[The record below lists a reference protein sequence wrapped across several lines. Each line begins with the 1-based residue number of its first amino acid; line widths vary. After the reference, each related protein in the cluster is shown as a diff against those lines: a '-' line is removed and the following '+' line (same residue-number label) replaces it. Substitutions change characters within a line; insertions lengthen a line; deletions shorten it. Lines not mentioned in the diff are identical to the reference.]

1 MENSKYKMTVIVPV
15 YNEKENLDRLVKT
28 FNNFFEVSLIKCKV
42 LFVDDGS
49 TDGSYE
55 KIINICKNNKE
66 FEYIKF
72 KKNCGLS
79 CAIKAAIDI
88 INTELIGYID
98 ADLQTTPFDF
108 NKLLK
113 FINNY
118 DSVIGIRK
126 NRQDTFS
133 KKIQSKIANY
143 IRRKLINDGIIDTGC
158 PLKVFKSKYAKKIPF
173 FKGMHRFLPALIQLQ
188 GGKVKQVEVR
198 HFERKAGVS
207 KYNMT
212 NRALKALIDA
222 FAFRWMRNRYIKYT
236 IIDSNIKY
244 DGK

>member
-15 YNEKENLDRLVKT
+15 YNEKENLDRVVKT
-28 FNNFFEVSLIKCKV
+28 FNEFFEVSLIKCKV

-49 TDGSYE
+49 NDGSYE
-55 KIINICKNNKE
+55 KIINICKNNKA

-143 IRRKLINDGIIDTGC
+143 IRRKLINDRIIDTGC
-158 PLKVFKSKYAKKIPF
+158 PLKIIKTKYAKRIPF

-207 KYNMT
+207 KYNMY
-212 NRALKALIDA
+212 NRAFKALIDA

-236 IIDSNIKY
+236 ITGSNIKY
-244 DGK
+244 DDK

>member
-15 YNEKENLDRLVKT
+15 YNEKENLDRVFKT
-28 FNNFFEVSLIKCKV
+28 FNEFFEVSLIKCKV

-49 TDGSYE
+49 NDGSYE
-55 KIINICKNNKE
+55 KIINICKNNKA

-143 IRRKLINDGIIDTGC
+143 IRRKLINDRIIDTGC
-158 PLKVFKSKYAKKIPF
+158 PLKIIKTKYAKKIPF

-207 KYNMT
+207 KYNMY
-212 NRALKALIDA
+212 NRVFKALIDA

-236 IIDSNIKY
+236 ITDSNIKY
-244 DGK
+244 DDK